1 MIYEKIHLK
10 EQFAFLGVNDADPTL
25 ELYLPYNLSEMK
37 REQQK
42 RPCMLV
48 LPGGAYAFCSQRES
62 EPIALHFL
70 PEGYNV
76 FVLTYSVAPHRFP
89 TQLRE
94 VAAALE
100 LIHANAD
107 KWNCDVTKIALMGF
121 SAGGH
126 LAAHYATQY
135 DCAEVREVFP
145 QSKKISA
152 SVLSYPVITADWS
165 FTHQG
170 SMLNLLG
177 HQPTEEDV
185 RKFSN
190 EKNVRE
196 DMPPTFL
203 WHTVNDETVPVL
215 NSIVYAKALAEKNV
229 PFELHIYPCGDH
241 GLATADSQTCD
252 NVDVHVQHVSAWL
265 SNLKI
270 WLKTYMA

>member
-1 MIYEKIHLK
+1 M
-10 EQFAFLGVNDADPTL
+10 
-25 ELYLPYNLSEMK
+25 
-37 REQQK
+37 
-42 RPCMLV
+42 
-48 LPGGAYAFCSQRES
+48 
-62 EPIALHFL
+62 ALHFL

-94 VAAALE
+94 VAAAME

-107 KWNCDVTKIALMGF
+107 KWNCDVTKIAIMGF

-126 LAAHYATQY
+126 LAAHYTTQY

-145 QSKKISA
+145 QSKAVNA

-185 RKFSN
+185 PKFSN

-196 DMPPTFL
+196 DNAPTFL
-203 WHTVNDETVPVL
+203 WHTVADETVPVK
-215 NSIVYAKALAEKNV
+215 NSIVYAAALAEKNI
-229 PFELHIYPCGDH
+229 PFELHIYPYGDH

-265 SNLKI
+265 SSLKT
-270 WLKTYMA
+270 WLKTYFA

>member
-1 MIYEKIHLK
+1 M
-10 EQFAFLGVNDADPTL
+10 
-25 ELYLPYNLSEMK
+25 
-37 REQQK
+37 
-42 RPCMLV
+42 
-48 LPGGAYAFCSQRES
+48 
-62 EPIALHFL
+62 
-70 PEGYNV
+70 
-76 FVLTYSVAPHRFP
+76 
-89 TQLRE
+89 
-94 VAAALE
+94 
-100 LIHANAD
+100 
-107 KWNCDVTKIALMGF
+107 
-121 SAGGH
+121 
-126 LAAHYATQY
+126 
-135 DCAEVREVFP
+135 
-145 QSKKISA
+145 
-152 SVLSYPVITADWS
+152 LSYPVITADWS

-203 WHTVNDETVPVL
+203 WHTVNDVTVPVL
-215 NSIVYAKALAEKNV
+215 YSIVYAKALAEKHV